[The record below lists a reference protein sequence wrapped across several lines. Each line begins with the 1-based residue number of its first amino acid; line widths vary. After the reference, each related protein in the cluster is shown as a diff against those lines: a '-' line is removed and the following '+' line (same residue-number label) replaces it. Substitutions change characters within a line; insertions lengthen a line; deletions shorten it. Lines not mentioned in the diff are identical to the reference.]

1 MKVTIALVQ
10 GDAAGI
16 GAELLSKLLEDEKLR
31 ARANILIL
39 SDERVFRAGCKVT
52 GLDPPVKVISQLA
65 DVDFSD
71 GTTNLL
77 DVPAIDP
84 REVPVGKVSV
94 EAGRAVLQ
102 WFGMA
107 LDLAQTGT
115 VDGVCFMPFN
125 KEAMHRA
132 GLGAEDELQWAKKR
146 LDFQGRASEYN
157 VIDGMWNARVTS
169 HVPLREVAD
178 LLTVEGIVDSI
189 ALADVTLKEAGFD
202 EPRIAVAAI
211 NPHAGDG
218 GQIGREEI
226 DIIAPAVAR
235 ARELGIRVDGP
246 FPSDTLY
253 IKVRDKQY
261 DCAVSMYHDQGQIA
275 IKLLGFHMGVT
286 VLGGLPFPVATPAH
300 GTAFD
305 IAGTNT
311 ARVEPSRRAFMMAC
325 EMAESRVQRRSL
337 SKQAQPEH
345 TP

>member
-1 MKVTIALVQ
+1 MKATVALVQ

-16 GAELLSKLLEDEKLR
+16 GAELLAKLLDDEELR
-31 ARANILIL
+31 GRANILII
-39 SDERVFRAGCKVT
+39 SDARVFHAGCEVA
-52 GLDPPVKVISQLA
+52 GLSPPVEIFTDIDEVTF
-65 DVDFSD
+65 DD
-71 GTTNLL
+71 GIPALL

-84 REVPVGKVSV
+84 RDVPLGKMSV
-94 EAGRAVLQ
+94 AAGGAVLQ
-102 WFGMA
+102 WFGQA
-107 LDLAQTGT
+107 LDFAKVGT

-132 GLGAEDELQWAKKR
+132 GLDAEDELQWAKKR
-146 LDFQGRASEYN
+146 LGCTGRASEFN

-169 HVPLREVAD
+169 HVPLRAVAD
-178 LLTVEGIVDSI
+178 LLTVEVIVEAI
-189 ALADVTLKEAGFD
+189 VLADRTLKEAGFNA
-202 EPRIAVAAI
+202 PRIAVAAI

-226 DIIAPAVAR
+226 EVIAPAVAR
-235 ARELGIRVDGP
+235 AQAHQIRVDGP

-275 IKLLGFHMGVT
+275 IKLLGFHMGVS

-305 IAGTNT
+305 IVGTNT
-311 ARVEPSRRAFMMAC
+311 ARLEPARRAFLMVCA
-325 EMAESRVQRRSL
+325 MAENRLKAR
-337 SKQAQPEH
+337 
-345 TP
+345 

>member
-1 MKVTIALVQ
+1 MKTTIALVQ

-16 GAELLSKLLEDEKLR
+16 GAELLAKLLDDEQVRNRAKL
-31 ARANILIL
+31 LII
-39 SDERVFRAGCKVT
+39 SDERVFRAGCEVT
-52 GLDPPVKVISQLA
+52 GLSPTVRRITQVGDM
-65 DVDFSD
+65 DFSD
-71 GTTNLL
+71 GLPNLL
-77 DVPAIDP
+77 DLPVIDP
-84 REVPVGKVSV
+84 RDAPLGKVSV
-94 EAGRAVLQ
+94 AAGGAVLRCFGRALE
-102 WFGMA
+102 
-107 LDLAQTGT
+107 LAQAGT

-132 GLGAEDELQWAKKR
+132 GLGSEDELQWAKKH
-146 LDFQGRASEYN
+146 LNYPGHVGEFN

-178 LLTVEGIVDSI
+178 LLTIDRIVASI
-189 ALADVTLKEAGFD
+189 AFADVTLKAAGFD
-202 EPRIAVAAI
+202 EPRIAVAAL

-226 DIIAPAVAR
+226 DTIAPAVER
-235 ARELGIRVDGP
+235 ARELKIHVDGP

-305 IAGTNT
+305 IAGTNS
-311 ARVEPSRRAFMMAC
+311 ARVEPARRAFMMAC
-325 EMAESRVQRRSL
+325 DMAENR
-337 SKQAQPEH
+337 KKAAA
-345 TP
+345 

>member
-1 MKVTIALVQ
+1 MLMKATIALVQ

-16 GAELLSKLLEDEKLR
+16 GSELLVKLLDDEQVR
-31 ARANILIL
+31 TRANILIV
-39 SDERVFRAGCKVT
+39 SDERVFRTGCEIT
-52 GLDPPVKVISQLA
+52 GLDPPVEVITRIE
-65 DVDFSD
+65 DMDFAN
-71 GTTNLL
+71 GVPNLL
-77 DVPAIDP
+77 DMPAIDP
-84 REVPVGKVSV
+84 RDVPLGKVSV
-94 EAGRAVLQ
+94 PAGGAVLA
-102 WFGMA
+102 WFGQA
-107 LDLAQTGT
+107 LGLANDGK

-132 GLGAEDELQWAKKR
+132 GLDAEDELQWAKKR
-146 LDFQGRASEYN
+146 LGSQGRASEFN

-178 LLTVEGIVDSI
+178 LLTVERIVEAI
-189 ALADVTLKEAGFD
+189 ALANRTLEEAGFD
-202 EPRIAVAAI
+202 EPRIAVAGV

-226 DIIAPAVAR
+226 EVIAPAVER
-235 ARELGIRVDGP
+235 ARELGIRADGP

-275 IKLLGFHMGVT
+275 IKLLGFHMGVS

-305 IAGTNT
+305 IVGANS
-311 ARVEPSRRAFMMAC
+311 ARVEPSRRAFMMVC
-325 EMAESRVQRRSL
+325 DMAESHKRG
-337 SKQAQPEH
+337 AG
-345 TP
+345 